1 MKTKISLLYLAIVA
15 LFCLLFAPASVQAQS
30 WVSGTSTDIGVTN
43 TYYIAPA
50 TLKGQPVVTYFSA
63 TSDKAAST
71 IKSYTAAAPIPVT
84 ATAAASQAVVT
95 HASGA
100 SAFAANDIVIVR
112 SVSGDTYQR
121 CVVASDTATTVT
133 FHENLNFALAAGDQ
147 LYIATSKA
155 SIPVAAA
162 TVSVLRETF
171 TGTESRP
178 LLIDLD
184 GTSASQINLITVEG
198 K

>member
-1 MKTKISLLYLAIVA
+1 MKTKISVLYLAILA
-15 LFCLLFAPASVQAQS
+15 LLCLLFAPPAAQAQRF
-30 WVSGTSTDIGVTN
+30 VSGTSTDIGVTN
-43 TYYIAPA
+43 TYHITPA
-50 TLKGQPVVTYFSA
+50 TLRGQPVVTYFSA
-63 TSDKAAST
+63 TSDKAASVMR
-71 IKSYTAAAPIPVT
+71 SYTAAAPIPVT

-100 SAFAANDIVIVR
+100 SAFAGNDIVIVR
-112 SVSGDTYQR
+112 SVANDTYQR
-121 CVVASDTATTVT
+121 CVVLSDTATTVT
-133 FHENLNFALAAGDQ
+133 FVENLNFALAAGDQ

-155 SIPVAAA
+155 TIPVGAA

-171 TGTESRP
+171 TGVENRP